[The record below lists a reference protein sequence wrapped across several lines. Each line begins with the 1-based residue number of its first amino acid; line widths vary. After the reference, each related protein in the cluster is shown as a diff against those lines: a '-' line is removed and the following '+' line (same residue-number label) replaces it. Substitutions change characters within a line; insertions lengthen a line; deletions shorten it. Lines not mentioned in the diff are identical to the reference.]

1 MRKAVLAKFS
11 QHEDIRAVL
20 LETGSAVIV
29 EHTSNDR
36 FRGDGGDG
44 SGRNWLGRILV
55 EVRGALR

>member
-1 MRKAVLAKFS
+1 MLAKFG

-29 EHTSNDR
+29 EHTGNDR
-36 FRGDGGDG
+36 WGDGGDG